1 MARPPD
7 RSEGSSMS
15 AELKQAEAALEAFEA
30 KLLADIGLD
39 LDDGPI
45 DAYLNEADFTT
56 LHRLDKLRDRVSL
69 LRAAA

>member
-1 MARPPD
+1 
-7 RSEGSSMS
+7 MS

-45 DAYLNEADFTT
+45 DATVSRFRAILILILFPISDARYLCTPVDAC
-56 LHRLDKLRDRVSL
+56 HRYI
-69 LRAAA
+69 